1 MRQRVSSY
9 RAIQSG
15 SLASIEATFVM
26 EIFQLRKTKRI
37 TNFGGALRNSTK
49 GERGEGDAVLAKSLS
64 SVLVDAFSASYIVD
78 AQEPISTIHNC
89 KMQGCQK

>member
-1 MRQRVSSY
+1 MVSSY
-9 RAIQSG
+9 RAIQSR

-26 EIFQLRKTKRI
+26 KIFQL
-37 TNFGGALRNSTK
+37 GGALCNSTK
-49 GERGEGDAVLAKSLS
+49 GERGGGDAVLAKSLS
-64 SVLVDAFSASYIVD
+64 VVLVDAFSASYIVD